1 MKPSARSKWLVY
13 LFAMLLLLSGCTVYP
28 RYGGYGY
35 GGGWGQAH
43 GRPYYGYGNGYGY
56 PRGGWGSYG
65 YRGGWGGY
73 GHHHH
78 HHDDD

>member
-1 MKPSARSKWLVY
+1 MNTSARSKWLVC
-13 LFAMLLLLSGCTVYP
+13 LLAMLLLLSGCAVYP

-35 GGGWGQAH
+35 GHGWGHAY
-43 GRPYYGYGNGYGY
+43 GRPYDGYGNGYGH
-56 PRGGWGSYG
+56 
-65 YRGGWGGY
+65 RGGWGGY